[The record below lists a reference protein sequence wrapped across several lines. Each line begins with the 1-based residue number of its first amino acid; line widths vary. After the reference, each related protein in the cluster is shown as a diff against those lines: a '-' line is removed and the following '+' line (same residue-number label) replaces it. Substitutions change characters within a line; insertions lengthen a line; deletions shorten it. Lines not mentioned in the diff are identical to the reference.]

1 MDYDVVV
8 VGAGHN
14 GLICAAYLARAGVR
28 TLLVEAR
35 DSVGGCSSTV
45 DAVGT
50 RVNICNCDHV
60 PIRSLPLR
68 EELDLDAHG
77 LRYLDLDPVHIG
89 LSWEGDGPAVLFH
102 DAERTLEALAVTHPD
117 QVEGYRRYLH
127 DALPVARL
135 VLDLAAHPGPP
146 RAGPVARHLVRR
158 HGAGAATLLRWSRAS
173 AAGVLRRYLSSET
186 LLGSLLGT
194 GPVVWGVSPHWAGTG
209 LGALRAAL
217 LHTVQPGRPVGG
229 SGALGD
235 AIRASFEAAGGETRC
250 STKVSSL
257 LVEGERLVGL
267 RTVQG
272 SEVRAGTVVVACDP
286 RFALLEWLTDPPP
299 TIAAMVER
307 WRAKPSHDGYE
318 SKIDAVVGERPRYLE
333 LSDALLGRV
342 GVDDALVPT
351 TVIAPGVDRIAQA
364 HRDGAAGRVAT
375 DPIMLVN
382 VPSVADPTMTPA
394 GGGHTFSLEVLYTPY
409 ALAGGWPGSTEPRRW
424 LERYATKVQPG
435 WLDSLGEWR
444 AVTPDVYET
453 EFSMPRGY
461 AQSFAGGPLAALVGK
476 DPELSR
482 YRTPLA
488 GLYLTGAATF
498 PGAGVWGAPGRNA
511 AHVLLADLDRAAA
524 AGAGR
529 SGGTATSTGS
539 GRRRLVPAR
548 MGSR

>member
-1 MDYDVVV
+1 MDYEVVV

-68 EELDLDAHG
+68 EELDLDSHG

-89 LSWEGDGPAVLFH
+89 LSWTGDGPAVLFH
-102 DAERTLEALAVTHPD
+102 DTERTLDSLAVTHPD
-117 QVEGYRRYLH
+117 QVDGYRRYLH

-135 VLDLAAHPGPP
+135 VLDLAATAGPP
-146 RAGPVARHLVRR
+146 RVGTVLRRVARHRA
-158 HGAGAATLLRWSRAS
+158 AGASTLLRWSRRS
-173 AAGVLRRYLSSET
+173 AASVLRGYLSSET
-186 LLGSLLGT
+186 LLGTLIGT
-194 GPVVWGVSPHWAGTG
+194 GPTVWGVSPHWAGTG

-217 LHTVQPGRPVGG
+217 LHTVQPGRPIGG

-235 AIRASFEAAGGETRC
+235 AVRASFEAAGGQTRC
-250 STKVSSL
+250 GTAVASL
-257 LVEGERLVGL
+257 VIEGERVVGV
-267 RTVQG
+267 RTGDGDEIRTG
-272 SEVRAGTVVVACDP
+272 SVVVACDP
-286 RFALLEWLTDPPP
+286 RFALLDWIDQPP
-299 TIAAMVER
+299 AAAQAFIDR

-318 SKIDAVVGERPRYLE
+318 SKIDAVVADLPRYGE
-333 LSDALLGRV
+333 LTDALLTRL
-342 GVDDALVPT
+342 GVSDPLVPT
-351 TVIAPGVDRIAQA
+351 TVIAPSVDGIAQA
-364 HRDGAAGRVAT
+364 HRDGEAGRVA
-375 DPIMLVN
+375 PEPVMLVN
-382 VPSVADPTMTPA
+382 VASVADPSMAPA

-409 ALAGGWPGSTEPRRW
+409 GLEGGWPDSPEPRRW

-435 WLDSLGEWR
+435 WLEGLGEWR
-444 AVTPDVYET
+444 AMTPDVYERD
-453 EFSMPRGY
+453 FALPRGY
-461 AQSFAGGPLAALVGK
+461 AQSFAGGPLAALLGK

-482 YRTPLA
+482 YRTPIA

-511 AHVLLADLDRAAA
+511 AHVLLADLDRPGSA
-524 AGAGR
+524 R
-529 SGGTATSTGS
+529 RGTVLTGATS
-539 GRRRLVPAR
+539 
-548 MGSR
+548 